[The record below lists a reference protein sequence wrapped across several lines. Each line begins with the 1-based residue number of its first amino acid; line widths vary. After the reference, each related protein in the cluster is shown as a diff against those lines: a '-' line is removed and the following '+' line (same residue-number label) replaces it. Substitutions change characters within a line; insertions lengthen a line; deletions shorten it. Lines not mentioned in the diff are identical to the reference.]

1 MQSANEDT
9 DGIMCTGEPEQLAGS
24 PAVPVHDLN
33 LS

>member
-9 DGIMCTGEPEQLAGS
+9 DGIMCRGEPEQLAGG
-24 PAVPVHDLN
+24 PAVPVHGLN